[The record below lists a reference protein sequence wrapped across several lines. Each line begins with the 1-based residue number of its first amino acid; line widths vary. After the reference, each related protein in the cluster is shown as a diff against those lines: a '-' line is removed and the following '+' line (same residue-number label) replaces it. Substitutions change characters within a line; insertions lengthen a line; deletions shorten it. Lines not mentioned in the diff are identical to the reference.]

1 MCVCVCVVTW
11 LQLFTKLSLYCGPR
25 NGKVAISFVLVIIC
39 HVQVLTTFYFLYCI
53 SPMCFLCPSLGLFIS
68 LFLLLALSLSPLSI
82 SCFTGSLVLYHC
94 LTLPLSPLILTL
106 TLTHQNSRS
115 LQQMTAYLSPTLPQ
129 GHPQTGVV
137 SNRTDIS
144 Q

>member
-68 LFLLLALSLSPLSI
+68 LFLLLALSLSSFYFLFHWLS
-82 SCFTGSLVLYHC
+82 SS
-94 LTLPLSPLILTL
+94 LPLSHSPSLSIDPNPNPNPPKFKKFATNDSVLVTHPPLGAPVDGASCQIGLTF
-106 TLTHQNSRS
+106 
-115 LQQMTAYLSPTLPQ
+115 PK
-129 GHPQTGVV
+129 
-137 SNRTDIS
+137 
-144 Q
+144 